1 MVEDSVAV
9 SNVHDARLEAHDSA
23 GWNLELKVRLSLT
36 GIHDGHG
43 TTNVTKDL
51 NDLAGILWV
60 ALNNSLLNR
69 LKRVALSVL
78 LEQNA
83 RTTNLE
89 FKALAAHALH
99 KNGEVQNTTTRNL
112 NTRLIRKLLDAHGDV
127 ILALCH
133 QALFKLT
140 ATNNV
145 SLTANK
151 WRGRRLKNN
160 GKGWWINLNW
170 IQLNRVLWIS
180 VDVTNISVIN
190 ANDCRNITCV
200 NLAALLTAKVVKG
213 EQLLDLAHGA
223 GTVVFNNK
231 NLVASMNCSG
241 IDTANTNAA
250 QVVGVID
257 GDTLHSKRSVNI
269 NIWSWKTVDN
279 HVEKRE
285 HIVVVIIWIKA
296 SVTVNA
302 RSKDD
307 VLHGELKLLISC
319 AEVHHQIKRIVDN
332 SLWASAVTVNL
343 VDNHHDRKACVDSV
357 AQNKASLW
365 HRAFSCVNQKQCTV
379 GHLQNTLYLA
389 AEVSVARGINNVDLD
404 ALVLNRDILCQNSN
418 SALTLLIVGV
428 QNSLLNLLVLAE
440 CIGCL
445 KHLVNHG
452 GFTVV
457 NVSDDSN
464 ISDVVLTHKSLSL
477 EGMCLDLLLQVQFLS
492 ALEL

>member
-1 MVEDSVAV
+1 M
-9 SNVHDARLEAHDSA
+9 
-23 GWNLELKVRLSLT
+23 
-36 GIHDGHG
+36 
-43 TTNVTKDL
+43 
-51 NDLAGILWV
+51 
-60 ALNNSLLNR
+60 
-69 LKRVALSVL
+69 ALSVF

-89 FKALAAHALH
+89 FKSLAAHALH
-99 KNGEVQNTTTRNL
+99 KNGEVKNTAARNL
-112 NTRLIRKLLDAHGDV
+112 DTRLIRKLLNAHGDV

-160 GKGWWINLNW
+160 RKGWWINLNW
-170 IQLNRVLWIS
+170 VQLNRVLWIS

-200 NLAALLTAKVVKG
+200 NFAALLTAKVVKG
-213 EQLLDLAHGA
+213 KQLLDLAHSA
-223 GTVVFNNK
+223 GTVVFDNK
-231 NLVASMNCSG
+231 NLVACMNSSG
-241 IDTANTNAA
+241 IYATNSNAT

-257 GDTLHSKRSVNI
+257 GNALHSKRAIDI
-269 NIWSWKTVDN
+269 NIWSWKTIDN

-285 HIVVVIIWIKA
+285 HVVIVIIWIKA

-302 RSKDD
+302 RSKDN
-307 VLHGELKLLISC
+307 VLHGELKLLIGC
-319 AEVHHQIKRIVDN
+319 TKVHHKIKRIVDN
-332 SLWASAVTVNL
+332 SLWASTVAVNL
-343 VDNHHDRKACVDSV
+343 VDNHHNRKTCVNGV

-365 HRAFSCVNQKQCTV
+365 HRALSCVNQQKRTV
-379 GHLQNTLYLA
+379 SHLQNAFYLA
-389 AEVSVARGINNVDLD
+389 TEVSVARGINNVNLD
-404 ALVLNRDILCQNSN
+404 ALVLNRDVLCQNGN
-418 SALTLLIVGV
+418 SALTLLIIGV

-457 NVSDDSN
+457 NVGDDSN

-477 EGMCLDLLLQVQFLS
+477 EGMCLDLNSSGPIFISFRTLVQLR
-492 ALEL
+492 A

>member
-1 MVEDSVAV
+1 
-9 SNVHDARLEAHDSA
+9 
-23 GWNLELKVRLSLT
+23 
-36 GIHDGHG
+36 
-43 TTNVTKDL
+43 
-51 NDLAGILWV
+51 
-60 ALNNSLLNR
+60 
-69 LKRVALSVL
+69 
-78 LEQNA
+78 
-83 RTTNLE
+83 
-89 FKALAAHALH
+89 
-99 KNGEVQNTTTRNL
+99 
-112 NTRLIRKLLDAHGDV
+112 
-127 ILALCH
+127 
-133 QALFKLT
+133 
-140 ATNNV
+140 
-145 SLTANK
+145 
-151 WRGRRLKNN
+151 
-160 GKGWWINLNW
+160 
-170 IQLNRVLWIS
+170 
-180 VDVTNISVIN
+180 
-190 ANDCRNITCV
+190 
-200 NLAALLTAKVVKG
+200 
-213 EQLLDLAHGA
+213 
-223 GTVVFNNK
+223 
-231 NLVASMNCSG
+231 MNCSG

-269 NIWSWKTVDN
+269 NIWSWKAVDN

-445 KHLVNHG
+445 KHLVNHS

>member
-1 MVEDSVAV
+1 MG
-9 SNVHDARLEAHDSA
+9 NVHDARLKTHNAA
-23 GWNLELKVRLSLT
+23 GWNLELKVRLSLASV
-36 GIHDGHG
+36 HDGHG
-43 TTNVTKDL
+43 AANVAKDL

-60 ALNNSLLNR
+60 ALNNGLFNR
-69 LKRVALSVL
+69 LKCVTLGVL

-89 FKALAAHALH
+89 FKALTTHALH
-99 KNGEVQNTTTRNL
+99 KNGEVQNTTARNL
-112 NTRLIRKLLDAHGDV
+112 NTGLIRKLLNAHGDV

-133 QALFKLT
+133 QALFELT

-145 SLTANK
+145 SLATNK

-160 GKGWWINLNW
+160 RKGWWINLNW

-200 NLAALLTAKVVKG
+200 NLAALLTSQVVKG
-213 EQLLDLAHGA
+213 EQLLDLTHGA
-223 GTVVFNNK
+223 GTVVFDNK
-231 NLVASMNCSG
+231 NLIASMNSSG
-241 IDTANTNAA
+241 IHATNTNAA

-257 GDTLHSKRSVNI
+257 GDALHSKRSFNI
-269 NIWSWKTVDN
+269 NIWSWQAINN
-279 HVEKRE
+279 HIEKWE

-296 SVTVNA
+296 SVTINA

-319 AEVHHQIKRIVDN
+319 AEVHHQVKRIVNN
-332 SLWASAVTVNL
+332 SLWASAITVNL

-357 AQNKASLW
+357 AQDKASLW
-365 HRAFSCVNQKQCTV
+365 HRALSCVNQQKRTV
-379 GHLQNTLYLA
+379 SHLQNALYLA
-389 AEVSVARGINNVDLD
+389 AEVSMARGINNVDLD

-428 QNSLLNLLVLAE
+428 QDSLLNLLVLAE

-457 NVSDDSN
+457 NVGDDSN